1 VRLIV
6 EEGYSPAENMARD
19 EALFREFP
27 NSAEPVWRIY
37 TWERPA
43 VTFGR
48 LQPYPGKKLA
58 VPVVRRLTGGG
69 IVPHGADLTY
79 CAVRERRRGQ
89 ENYRSIIEVLAKAL
103 RASGI
108 DCDVWEKEERGAAGR
123 CFASLAPFDVHVD
136 GRKLAGCAQYRTRD
150 GVMHHGSIA
159 NGVPPAELA
168 SLDVWDAGSAITIEE
183 VLGRRLNPTELA
195 DAVESVFI
203 SRAIEIR
210 RESFSEKEERAAD
223 GLVDKYSSDA
233 WNEEALRES

>member
-19 EALFREFP
+19 EALFRGFLGDG
-27 NSAEPVWRIY
+27 EPVWRVY

-48 LQPYPGKKLA
+48 LQPYPGEGA
-58 VPVVRRLTGGG
+58 TVPVVRRLTGGG

-79 CAVRERRRGQ
+79 CVVQERRRGH
-89 ENYRSIIEVLAKAL
+89 ENYGSIIEVLAEVL

-108 DCDVWEKEERGAAGR
+108 DCEVWEDEERGAAGR
-123 CFASLAPFDVHVD
+123 CFASLAPFDIHVG

-150 GVMHHGSIA
+150 AVMHHGSIA
-159 NGVPPAELA
+159 NSTPPAELA
-168 SLDVWDAGSAITIEE
+168 ALNVWDRGSAITVEE

-195 DAVESVFI
+195 DAIESIFI
-203 SRAIEIR
+203 FRGIEIR
-210 RESFSEKEERAAD
+210 RDSFSEYAEKAAG

-233 WNEEALRES
+233 WNEEALWEP